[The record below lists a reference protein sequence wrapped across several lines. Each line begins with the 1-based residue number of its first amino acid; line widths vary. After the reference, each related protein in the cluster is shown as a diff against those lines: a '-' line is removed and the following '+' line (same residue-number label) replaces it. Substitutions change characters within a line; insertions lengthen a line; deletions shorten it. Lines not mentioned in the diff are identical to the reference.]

1 MKRGDKMKKTTLK
14 MVLATCLMLAAP
26 FYAWAEESADF
37 QKLEI
42 KAEALADNIYFIY
55 DNAGMGNMAACEGA
69 DGLFIIDTKS
79 VFLSEL
85 LKATLAQI
93 SSEPVKYLLNSH
105 CHFDH
110 VDGNR
115 AFMDTATIIAHKVTY
130 DYMLEP
136 QELAVFGG
144 DPYPA
149 LTPETGLPNVTF
161 ADVLDLYINNTR
173 TQMVY
178 LGPRHTGGDVVTI
191 FTNENIMHLG
201 DLMFNGMYP
210 FIDINHGGSINSMIE
225 TAAKVAELMDDETVI
240 IPGHGPL
247 SNKAQFL
254 EWYAM
259 LAKVRDNVAKAIA
272 DGKTMEETIALK
284 PTQEFDAVYGEGG
297 PLSIDQFVEL
307 CYMDLIRFK

>member
-1 MKRGDKMKKTTLK
+1 MKNITLK
-14 MVLATCLMLAAP
+14 LVLAICLTLAAP

-42 KAEALADNIYFIY
+42 KAEALTDNIYFIY
-55 DNAGMGNMAACEGA
+55 DNAGMSNMAACEGA
-69 DGLFIIDTKS
+69 DGLFIVDSKAD
-79 VFLSEL
+79 FLSEL

-115 AFMDTATIIAHKVTY
+115 AFVATATIIAHKFTY
-130 DYMLEP
+130 DYLTAPQNLIMIMDEP
-136 QELAVFGG
+136 YA
-144 DPYPA
+144 A

-161 ADVLDLYINNTR
+161 ADVLDMYINNTR
-173 TQMVY
+173 IQMVY
-178 LGPRHTGGDVVTI
+178 LGPGHTGGDVVTV
-191 FTNENIMHLG
+191 FTNENIIHVA
-201 DLMFNGMYP
+201 DFMFNGMYP
-210 FIDINHGGSINSMIE
+210 YIGIDSGGSINSMIE
-225 TAAKVAELMDDETVI
+225 NAPKIAELMDDETVI

-259 LAKVRDNVAKAIA
+259 LTKVRDNIAKAIA

-284 PTQEFDAVYGEGG
+284 PTKEFDAVYGNGG
-297 PLSIDQFVEL
+297 PLSIDKFVEL